1 MLVAIAATTI
11 LLDVY
16 ASTPFEISGTS
27 VNIESYQLDTEV
39 NSIILEVEVSDSG
52 GTLKMTF
59 DREFFDAIYQG
70 QDDEFLVIGDGDLV
84 SYEETKTTSQSRTII
99 LSLTSDI
106 EEVEIFGSH
115 LMGRTIDD
123 NDINIS
129 EIKEQNVQLS
139 DEKEL
144 LTKQVSVLSTELEDT
159 KVQKNLLREENEEL
173 GKKIFDPD
181 NLITGTEVQAKNL
194 ITGTEVQAKNLI
206 TGTEVQA
213 KNLITGTEVQ
223 AKNLITETEVQ
234 AKNLITETEVQ
245 ADNFSS
251 IVMEQINAFVTWI
264 NSFF

>member
-16 ASTPFEISGTS
+16 ASTPFEISGTG

-129 EIKEQNVQLS
+129 EIKEQNVQLL

-159 KVQKNLLREENEEL
+159 KVQKNLLQEENEEL
-173 GKKIFDPD
+173 GKKIFEPD
-181 NLITGTEVQAKNL
+181 NLIK
-194 ITGTEVQAKNLI
+194 
-206 TGTEVQA
+206 
-213 KNLITGTEVQ
+213 
-223 AKNLITETEVQ
+223 ETEVQ

-264 NSFF
+264 NSFFR

>member
-11 LLDVY
+11 LLAAY
-16 ASTPFEISGTS
+16 ASTPFEISGTG
-27 VNIESYQLDTEV
+27 VNIKSYQLDTEV
-39 NSIILEVEVSDSG
+39 NSIILEVEVSDPQ

-129 EIKEQNVQLS
+129 EIKEQNVQLL
-139 DEKEL
+139 DENEL

-159 KVQKNLLREENEEL
+159 KVQKNLLQEENEEL

-181 NLITGTEVQAKNL
+181 NLITE
-194 ITGTEVQAKNLI
+194 
-206 TGTEVQA
+206 
-213 KNLITGTEVQ
+213 TEVQ

-234 AKNLITETEVQ
+234 AKNLITETEVQAKNLVTETEVQ

-264 NSFF
+264 NSFFR

>member
-1 MLVAIAATTI
+1 LN
-11 LLDVY
+11 VY
-16 ASTPFEISGTS
+16 ASTPFEISGTG

-59 DREFFDAIYQG
+59 DREFFDAIYQD
-70 QDDEFLVIGDGDLV
+70 QDDGFLVIGDGDLV

-99 LSLTSDI
+99 LNLTSDI

-129 EIKEQNVQLS
+129 EIKEQNVQLLN
-139 DEKEL
+139 EKVL

-159 KVQKNLLREENEEL
+159 KVQKNLLQEENEEL
-173 GKKIFDPD
+173 GKKIFEPG
-181 NLITGTEVQAKNL
+181 NLIKE
-194 ITGTEVQAKNLI
+194 
-206 TGTEVQA
+206 
-213 KNLITGTEVQ
+213 TEVQ

-245 ADNFSS
+245 AKNLITETEVQTKNLITETEVQSNNFTS

-264 NSFF
+264 NSFFR

>member
-11 LLDVY
+11 LLAAY
-16 ASTPFEISGTS
+16 ASTPFEISGMG

-39 NSIILEVEVSDSG
+39 NSIILEVEVSDPE
-52 GTLKMTF
+52 GTLELTF
-59 DREFFDAIYQG
+59 DREFFDAIYQS

-129 EIKEQNVQLS
+129 EIKEQNVQLL

-159 KVQKNLLREENEEL
+159 KVQKNLLQEENEEL

-181 NLITGTEVQAKNL
+181 NLITETEVQAKNL
-194 ITGTEVQAKNLI
+194 ITE
-206 TGTEVQA
+206 
-213 KNLITGTEVQ
+213 TEVQ

-251 IVMEQINAFVTWI
+251 IAMEQINAFVTWI
-264 NSFF
+264 NSFFR